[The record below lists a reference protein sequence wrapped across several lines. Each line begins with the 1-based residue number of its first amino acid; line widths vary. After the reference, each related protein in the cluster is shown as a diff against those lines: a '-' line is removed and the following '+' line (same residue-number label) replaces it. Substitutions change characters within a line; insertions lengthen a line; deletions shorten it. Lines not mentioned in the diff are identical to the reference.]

1 MAETYITRAGYQK
14 LQEDLKELKSQKKGL
29 SLDIEEARQKGD
41 LKENAEYHSAK
52 EKLGEVM
59 GRIAK
64 IEDQLSNARMIDD
77 LIIKKGEVQIGVRV
91 KLQDKDSKDEFE
103 WTLVGPAESDPMS
116 GRISVH
122 APLAQGLLGHKVGEE
137 VKVTLPA
144 GMKTFKILETAPGI

>member
-29 SLDIEEARQKGD
+29 SNDIDEARQKGD

-77 LIIKKGEVQIGVRV
+77 LKFKKDEVQIGARV
-91 KLQDKDSKDEFE
+91 KLQEKDSKEESE

-137 VKVTLPA
+137 VRVDLPA
-144 GMKTFKILETAPGI
+144 GKKTFKILETVPGV

>member
-29 SLDIEEARQKGD
+29 SNDIDEARQKGD

-64 IEDQLSNARMIDD
+64 IEDQLSNARLIDD
-77 LIIKKGEVQIGVRV
+77 LAFKKDEVQIGARV
-91 KLQDKDSKDEFE
+91 KLQEKDSKEESE

-137 VKVTLPA
+137 VRVDLPA
-144 GMKTFKILETAPGI
+144 GKKTFKILETVPGV

>member
-1 MAETYITRAGYQK
+1 M
-14 LQEDLKELKSQKKGL
+14 
-29 SLDIEEARQKGD
+29 
-41 LKENAEYHSAK
+41 
-52 EKLGEVM
+52 GEVM

-77 LIIKKGEVQIGVRV
+77 LAFKTGEVQIGARV
-91 KLQDKDSKDEFE
+91 KLQETASKEESE

-137 VKVTLPA
+137 VKVDLPA
-144 GMKTFKILETAPGI
+144 GKKTFKILETVPGV

>member
-14 LQEDLKELKSQKKGL
+14 LQEDLKGLKSQKKGL
-29 SLDIEEARQKGD
+29 SNDIDEARQKGD

-64 IEDQLSNARMIDD
+64 IEDQLSNARLIDD
-77 LIIKKGEVQIGVRV
+77 LQFKKGEVQIGARV
-91 KLQDKDSKDEFE
+91 KLQEKDSKEEFE

-144 GMKTFKILETAPGI
+144 GMKTFKILETAPGV

>member
-14 LQEDLKELKSQKKGL
+14 LQEDLKELKAQKKGL
-29 SLDIEEARQKGD
+29 SNDIDEARQKGD

-64 IEDQLSNARMIDD
+64 IEEQLAGARMIDD
-77 LIIKKGEVQIGVRV
+77 LKIKKDEVQIGVRV
-91 KLQDKDSKDEFE
+91 KLQEKGSKDEYE
-103 WTLVGPAESDPMS
+103 WTLVGPAESDPTS

-137 VKVTLPA
+137 VAVDLPA
-144 GMKTFKILETAPGI
+144 GKKVFKILQTAPAV

>member
-1 MAETYITRAGYQK
+1 MAETYITRAGYHK
-14 LQEDLKELKSQKKGL
+14 LQEDLKGLKSQKKGL
-29 SLDIEEARQKGD
+29 SNDIDEARQKGD

-77 LIIKKGEVQIGVRV
+77 LKFKKDEVQIGARV
-91 KLQDKDSKDEFE
+91 KLQEKASKEEFE
-103 WTLVGPAESDPMS
+103 WTLVGPAESDPLS
-116 GRISVH
+116 GRISVN

-137 VKVTLPA
+137 VAVDLPA
-144 GMKTFKILETAPGI
+144 GKKLFKILETAPGV

>member
-14 LQEDLKELKSQKKGL
+14 LQEDLKNLKSQKKGL
-29 SLDIEEARQKGD
+29 SNDIDEARQKGD

-77 LIIKKGEVQIGVRV
+77 LKIKKDEVQIGVRV
-91 KLQDKDSKDEFE
+91 KLQDKESKDEFE
-103 WTLVGPAESDPMS
+103 WTLVGPAESDPTS

>member
-29 SLDIEEARQKGD
+29 SHDIDEARQKGD

-64 IEDQLSNARMIDD
+64 IEDQLSNARLIDD
-77 LIIKKGEVQIGVRV
+77 LAFKKDEVQIGARV
-91 KLQDKDSKDEFE
+91 KLQEKDSKEESE

-137 VKVTLPA
+137 VRVDLPA
-144 GMKTFKILETAPGI
+144 GKKTFKILETVPGV